1 VSIKINKAVQKSKPY
16 KLVTQKAWN
25 EKNHSNVL
33 KLDWNESTILPSP
46 KVINALKDLVN
57 NGSLNWYPN
66 INNEELISK
75 LAQYCKVNK
84 DNIQYFNGS
93 DSIHEA
99 IFKTFSSDG
108 DRLTIVGPTYD
119 HPRSVAECFGLKI
132 DYFYTNSKNFT
143 FCKTEFINHIKD
155 IKPHLAYI
163 CTPNNPTG
171 NSIDHNDIESV
182 IKMFPQILF
191 IVDEAYIE
199 FGKES
204 CNLPSEKYR
213 NLIITRTF
221 SKAFGLASLRIGYC
235 ISNKVNID
243 MMNKFRNPKSINLF
257 AQVGAIAALEDINYT
272 QEYVNNVKTNREIF
286 IEKMKN
292 DFSNYLSAFKSDGN
306 FVLLKMNKNYQPE
319 RLMKSFEDKK
329 IYIRNYSHIKG
340 LENCIRITIGN
351 EKQTNKVIDLLSIF
365 FNN

>member
-1 VSIKINKAVQKSKPY
+1 MSIKINKAVQKSKPY

-25 EKNHSNVL
+25 EENQSNVL

-46 KVINALKDLVN
+46 KVIDALKDVVS
-57 NGSLNWYPN
+57 NGFLNWYPN
-66 INNEELISK
+66 INNDKLISK
-75 LAQYCKVNK
+75 LALYCKVNK

-99 IFKTFSSDG
+99 IFKTFSSDS
-108 DRLTIVGPTYD
+108 DTLTIVGPTYD

-132 DYFYTNSKNFT
+132 DYFYTNNENFT
-143 FCKTEFINHIKD
+143 FCKTEFINHLKD

-171 NSIDHNDIESV
+171 NSINRNDIESV

-191 IVDEAYIE
+191 IIDEAYIE
-199 FGKES
+199 FGNES
-204 CNLPSEKYR
+204 CNLLSDKHK

-235 ISNKVNID
+235 ISNKINIE

-272 QEYVNNVKTNREIF
+272 EEYVNNVKTNRKFF
-286 IEKMKN
+286 IGIMKN
-292 DFSNYLSAFKSDGN
+292 DFSNYLSAFNSDGN
-306 FVLLKMNKNYQPE
+306 FVLIKLKNEFFPE
-319 RLMKSFEDKK
+319 DLMKFFEAEK
-329 IYIRNYSHIKG
+329 IYIRNYSHING
-340 LENCIRITIGN
+340 LNNCIRITIGN
-351 EKQTNKVIDLLSIF
+351 EKQTRKVIKLLEDF
-365 FNN
+365 FK